1 MSSTHQ
7 HTSAS
12 SEALHNEQGRWAAMP
27 TLRGINIT
35 LHSQYDALAIPEYTA
50 AGLAIP
56 PRHLPLQDAAMGETH
71 VGECESTPVDGA
83 ASAVDI
89 HIPVYQNS
97 QFWLSYSCPPSPADR
112 SFRYWYFK
120 LCVGDQCLV
129 SWGTSEREN
138 WRGKTM
144 FALFHGGMDFERR
157 GVVEK
162 RGLFFPDS
170 ARAAARGKG
179 AVFKVKVFR
188 AVARKRE
195 KGAAGGFDV
204 AAFGGAALRCDGINS
219 RFAAMIPKIGNLER
233 GERPSRFVY
242 ALLDAVDE
250 PYAAFR
256 YHFQASES
264 SSPSS
269 DGTFDDI
276 TTMSEATS
284 VSAAD
289 NRTSE
294 RRLRRRLSVPP
305 SGPLQLQPAG
315 HRAGPSSPVKQ
326 LTQKRAILAHA
337 EEEESDE
344 KPHSNPRAGGEVED
358 SVVKISSPG
367 RLNGSR
373 VARSATPPSARA
385 ESGSVSLLRN
395 LMTSALRRRNLGGGA
410 IEGEGSRGSP

>member
-12 SEALHNEQGRWAAMP
+12 SEALHNEQSRWAAMP

-56 PRHLPLQDAAMGETH
+56 PHHPPLQNAAMGENH
-71 VGECESTPVDGA
+71 VGECDSTPVDGA
-83 ASAVDI
+83 ASTVDI

-97 QFWLSYSCPPSPADR
+97 QFWLSYSCPSPPPSGR
-112 SFRYWYFK
+112 SFRFWYFK
-120 LCVGDQCLV
+120 LCVGGQCLV
-129 SWGTSEREN
+129 SWGTSEREK
-138 WRGKTM
+138 WRGTTM

-170 ARAAARGKG
+170 TRAAVRGKEP
-179 AVFKVKVFR
+179 VFEVKVFR

-195 KGAAGGFDV
+195 KGAAGGFD
-204 AAFGGAALRCDGINS
+204 AATFDGAGLR
-219 RFAAMIPKIGNLER
+219 IPKIGNLEK

-242 ALLDAVDE
+242 ALLEAVDE
-250 PYAAFR
+250 PYAAFK
-256 YHFQASES
+256 YHFQASET

-269 DGTFDDI
+269 DGAIDDSA
-276 TTMSEATS
+276 TRSETCAS
-284 VSAAD
+284 ISAAE
-289 NRTSE
+289 NMASE
-294 RRLRRRLSVPP
+294 SRLCRRLSVPP
-305 SGPLQLQPAG
+305 SGLLQLQPAG

-326 LTQKRAILAHA
+326 LTQKRAIFAHA

-344 KPHSNPRAGGEVED
+344 KPHFNPRAGGEVED
-358 SVVKISSPG
+358 SVVKTPSPG
-367 RLNGSR
+367 RKDGSR
-373 VARSATPPSARA
+373 VARSATPPSARLG
-385 ESGSVSLLRN
+385 SGSVSLLRN